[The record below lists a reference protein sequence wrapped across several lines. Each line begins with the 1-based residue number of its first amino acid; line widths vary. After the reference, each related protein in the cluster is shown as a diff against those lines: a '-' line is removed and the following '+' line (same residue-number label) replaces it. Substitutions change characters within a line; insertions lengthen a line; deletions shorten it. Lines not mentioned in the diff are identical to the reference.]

1 MNLFTGK
8 RKRADAGDSPD
19 GELDL
24 SSVKEKKW
32 RTYGLEV
39 LHQPEDESK
48 GTHELAM

>member
-1 MNLFTGK
+1 MDLFTSK

-19 GELDL
+19 GALDL
-24 SSVKEKKW
+24 SSGKKAKL

-39 LHQPEDESK
+39 LHQPEDGLE